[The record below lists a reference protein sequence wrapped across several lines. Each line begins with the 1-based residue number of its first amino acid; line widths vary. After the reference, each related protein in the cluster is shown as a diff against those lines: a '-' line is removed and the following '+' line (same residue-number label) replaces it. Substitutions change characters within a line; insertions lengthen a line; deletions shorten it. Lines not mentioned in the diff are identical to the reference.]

1 MQAGRDYEIHNPEL
15 VRLLLEAKKDLI
27 VRVCACGCR
36 CIFFTKRGSAR
47 QYFSR
52 RHKENAKNA
61 RVKLSKFHMESR
73 ENGAN
78 GRPALASTVGGGK
91 PSLPTNLNVWSGGK
105 TGSSANGGTLRG

>member
-15 VRLLLEAKKDLI
+15 VRLLLEAQRDLI

-73 ENGAN
+73 ENGGN
-78 GRPALASTVGGGK
+78 GGGK
-91 PSLPTNLNVWSGGK
+91 PHPPAPLAVWSGGK